1 MTTSTTTSTT
11 TGATMK
17 KLVLVLAL
25 AAVAS
30 PVFAFM
36 TLKSCTMV
44 NTMSGARW
52 LGTYCNASGECVKV
66 MFSNYCPYSL

>member
-1 MTTSTTTSTT
+1 
-11 TGATMK
+11 MK

-25 AAVAS
+25 AAAAS
-30 PVFAFM
+30 PVLAFSM

-66 MFSNYCPYSL
+66 MFSSYCPYSL

>member
-1 MTTSTTTSTT
+1 MLTSTATKT
-11 TGATMK
+11 TMK
-17 KLVLVLAL
+17 KLILI
-25 AAVAS
+25 AAMAAAAS

-52 LGTYCNASGECVKV
+52 LGTYCNTSGECVKV
-66 MFSNYCPYSL
+66 MFSSYCPYSL